1 MRLNE
6 WLDLHNIS
14 HSEMADRIGGV
25 TAEAVRLWAA
35 GKRMPEVKNITRIME
50 LTDSQVGIV
59 DLYDARLDACRKKSR
74 T

>member
-35 GKRMPEVKNITRIME
+35 GKRMPEVQNITRIIE
-50 LTDSQVGIV
+50 VTERKVSIA
-59 DLYDARLDACRKKSR
+59 DLYDARLDALREEAN

>member
-6 WLDLHNIS
+6 WLDLNNIS

-50 LTDSQVGIV
+50 LTDSQVNIV